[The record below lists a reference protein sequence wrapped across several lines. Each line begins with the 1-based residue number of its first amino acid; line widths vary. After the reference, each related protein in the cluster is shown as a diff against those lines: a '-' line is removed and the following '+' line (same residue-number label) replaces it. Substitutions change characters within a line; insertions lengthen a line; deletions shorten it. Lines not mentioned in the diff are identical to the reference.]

1 MWYGRGFMEALFQ
14 GMIFNIGHSSPWII
28 YTAFFLSAVLQITV
42 PPYPGDTILIFGGYL
57 GSTGIK
63 AGNISILISYLL
75 GTIVSSLILYGIG
88 IMKGESV
95 LKLKFISKYFTVE
108 SQGKAK
114 KYLIRYGVV
123 IFFIC
128 KFIPG
133 LNSLI
138 IILGGVLR
146 YNPLWAFIGVGCAS
160 IVHNIAFFL
169 VGRNIG
175 YNSEG
180 IKHFLSTYNAVVI
193 ASVIIGGIVY
203 AVIKS
208 YKSGKLFRK
217 S

>member
-1 MWYGRGFMEALFQ
+1 MEALFQ
-14 GMIFNIGHSSPWII
+14 GVLFNIGHSSPWII
-28 YTAFFLSAVLQITV
+28 YIAFFLSAVLQITV

-75 GTIVSSLILYGIG
+75 GTIISSIILYGIG
-88 IMKGESV
+88 RINGEAV
-95 LKLKFISKYFTVE
+95 LKLRFISKYFTE
-108 SQGKAK
+108 DNQGKAK
-114 KYLIRYGVV
+114 KYLIRYGIL
-123 IFFIC
+123 IFFVC

-133 LNSLI
+133 LNSII

-160 IVHNIAFFL
+160 IIHNIAFFL

-180 IKHFLSTYNAVVI
+180 IKHFLNTYNTVVTT
-193 ASVIIGGIVY
+193 SVIIGGILY
-203 AVIKS
+203 IVIKS
-208 YKSGKLFRK
+208 YKSGKLFK
-217 S
+217 KF